1 MSHFLNRQRRPYDW
15 SWLSNHTSLSIIFC
29 YFIFISFHTFV
40 FYVRCRQNYAFFLN
54 PPRKSQ
60 EICKLS
66 GNYYK
71 INCKL
76 QPAIPQAV
84 PARTNIA
91 RPLIGPPTL
100 ERSGSKHRRKALKAL
115 NPLLTAFRKSRPKI
129 KAACN
134 DANTTQNNIHSFH
147 NYFFFYLY
155 GVRSWRCRKL
165 SIRSSLNVP
174 SFHILSN
181 SASAI

>member
-1 MSHFLNRQRRPYDW
+1 MRCYMLISPCRIQFHLFGMDDILCEPGTVAGEDFDFL
-15 SWLSNHTSLSIIFC
+15 II
-29 YFIFISFHTFV
+29 
-40 FYVRCRQNYAFFLN
+40 CRIIQ
-54 PPRKSQ
+54 
-60 EICKLS
+60 
-66 GNYYK
+66 
-71 INCKL
+71 
-76 QPAIPQAV
+76 
-84 PARTNIA
+84 
-91 RPLIGPPTL
+91 TL